1 MGVIL
6 ACFFCILLIGLF
18 VYFNTAISNL
28 ALDQVRA
35 VNKIINENEISKD
48 VSNELFD
55 MFQTMNEGIVV
66 FQKGLITFSNNAFK

>member
-1 MGVIL
+1 MAII
-6 ACFFCILLIGLF
+6 FCISLIGIF
-18 VYFNTAISNL
+18 VYVNTAISNL